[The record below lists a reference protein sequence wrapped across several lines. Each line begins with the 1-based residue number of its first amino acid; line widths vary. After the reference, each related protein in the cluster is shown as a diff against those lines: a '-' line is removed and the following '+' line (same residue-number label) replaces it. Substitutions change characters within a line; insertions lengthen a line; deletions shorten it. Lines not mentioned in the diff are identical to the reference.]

1 MFKINSMRITP
12 AEIQKSVER
21 YLQKEKNVIELLTG
35 GIDFPLV
42 INLRPIKRKSDF
54 IEFNQEISN
63 FVKSWFGKKYTTK
76 DCFGVTLP
84 NQYTISTVD
93 EFISLVS
100 ADNIIFQVIDN
111 LNKINNS
118 LVGQTQCKNQ
128 FEESDR
134 ELIKHLIN
142 DVDVDTLLKVIP
154 KLKTGVGENRFV
166 RQLDIG
172 DVDTK
177 FIERNSDLIDILM
190 KRLYP
195 TYTTLSEWLKL
206 DQKPD
211 CWVLVSNK
219 WIPQLSYYRIDGRSL
234 SELTINEPILIVEN
248 EQTILA
254 LSKLNLPFFICGGT
268 GKNLDWLG
276 NWNNVYYWG
285 DIDSDGLMMLSLA
298 RSKIP
303 SIKSVMMDAITI
315 NTFRSQ
321 VVSDTTKLINL
332 PENLDLNE
340 TSLFQEVN
348 RLKERLEQEKI
359 SEEYILRTLN
369 QIIAETHS

>member
-1 MFKINSMRITP
+1 MSSIRVTP
-12 AEIQKSVER
+12 AEIKKSVER
-21 YLQKEKNVIELLTG
+21 YLQKDKNIIELLTG
-35 GIDFPLV
+35 GIMFPLV
-42 INLRPIKRKSDF
+42 INLRPVKKKSDF
-54 IEFNQEISN
+54 LEYHQEIN
-63 FVKSWFGKKYTTK
+63 EFVKSWENDNCLSK
-76 DCFGVTLP
+76 DYFGVTLP
-84 NQYTISTVD
+84 HQFSFDSLNHFLSFVNESHSVFNVIKQMKQINTTLFNKTSSIFD
-93 EFISLVS
+93 EN
-100 ADNIIFQVIDN
+100 D
-111 LNKINNS
+111 K
-118 LVGQTQCKNQ
+118 
-128 FEESDR
+128 
-134 ELIKHLIN
+134 ELLRYLIN
-142 DVDVDTLLKVIP
+142 GVDVDTLLKLIP
-154 KLKTGVGENRFV
+154 KLKAGVGENKFI

-172 DVDTK
+172 DIDTK
-177 FIERNSDLIDILM
+177 FIERNIGIIDLIM
-190 KRLYP
+190 RRLYSN
-195 TYTTLSEWLKL
+195 YSTLSEWLSFEE
-206 DQKPD
+206 KPD
-211 CWVLVSNK
+211 CWVLVSNN
-219 WIPQLSYYRIDGRSL
+219 WIPQLNYYRIDGQSL
-234 SELTINEPILIVEN
+234 SKLTINEPILIVEN

-276 NWNNVYYWG
+276 DWNNVYYWG

-369 QIIAETHS
+369 QIIAETYS

>member
-1 MFKINSMRITP
+1 MFKISSIRVTP
-12 AEIQKSVER
+12 AEIKKSVER
-21 YLQKEKNVIELLTG
+21 YLQKDKNIIELLTG
-35 GIDFPLV
+35 GIMFPLV
-42 INLRPIKRKSDF
+42 INLRPVKKKSDF
-54 IEFNQEISN
+54 LEYHQEIN
-63 FVKSWFGKKYTTK
+63 EFVKSWENNNCLSK
-76 DCFGVTLP
+76 DYFGVTLP
-84 NQYTISTVD
+84 HQFSFDSLNHFLSFVNESHSVFNVIKQMKQINTALFNKTSSIFD
-93 EFISLVS
+93 EN
-100 ADNIIFQVIDN
+100 D
-111 LNKINNS
+111 K
-118 LVGQTQCKNQ
+118 
-128 FEESDR
+128 
-134 ELIKHLIN
+134 ELLRYLIN
-142 DVDVDTLLKVIP
+142 GVDVDRLLKLIP
-154 KLKTGVGENRFV
+154 KLKAGVGENKFI

-172 DVDTK
+172 DIDTK
-177 FIERNSDLIDILM
+177 FIERNIGIIDLIM
-190 KRLYP
+190 RRLYSN
-195 TYTTLSEWLKL
+195 YSTLSEWLSFEK
-206 DQKPD
+206 KPD
-211 CWVLVSNK
+211 CWVLVSNN
-219 WIPQLSYYRIDGRSL
+219 WIPQLNYYRIDGQSL
-234 SELTINEPILIVEN
+234 SKLTINEPILIVEN
-248 EQTILA
+248 EQTILT

-369 QIIAETHS
+369 QIIAEPNS